1 MGGGVRGSLVRS
13 RRLLIDAILG
23 EDVVQVRTLRRVVD
37 DLEWLFHLAAYQNRL
52 RTTGV

>member
-1 MGGGVRGSLVRS
+1 MRR

-23 EDVVQVRTLRRVVD
+23 EDIVQVWTLGRVVD
-37 DLEWLFHLAAYQNRL
+37 DLEWLLHLTADQYRL